1 MSNSTKSSR
10 NALLISDS
18 PERKAKIELAAAL
31 HEKAER
37 QAKNRL
43 ASFVPY
49 TWQREFFAAG
59 AINKQRALMAANRV
73 GKTESAAFERAMHLT
88 GRYADWWEGYRFS
101 QPIRAWALGVS
112 GEQIRDVIQRKLLG
126 DFEGDAPNGK
136 GAIPGNCLGDFIRSP
151 QTKNLIKD
159 IKIKHVS
166 GGWSTLSFKAY
177 EQGQHVLMGDSID
190 DIWIDEEPRDQEIYP
205 QCLTRT
211 LTGDDNRGGLV
222 TLTFTPENGMTPL
235 VAQFLEDIK
244 EGQYLKNVTW
254 DDAPHLT
261 EQAKAQILA
270 AYPAYQRDMRSKGI
284 PAVGA
289 GLIFT
294 ISDDEIKV
302 DPFQIPPHW
311 YVINGI
317 DFGWNHPQAHV
328 QLAWDKDAD
337 VVYLVNAWRASQKDA
352 SQARI
357 AVQGWA
363 RDIPYAW
370 PHDGLQHEK
379 GGGEELKKQYA
390 SAGFKM
396 LGTHATWPDGGN
408 SVEAGIWEM
417 QERMLNGRWKVF
429 STLTEWFE
437 EKRLYHRDEHG
448 RIVKERDDLIS
459 ASRYAYMMRRLA
471 VQNGAKQEPQQ
482 YSIPRTTNHWNQGRR

>member
-1 MSNSTKSSR
+1 MR
-10 NALLISDS
+10 Q
-18 PERKAKIELAAAL
+18 AKIELAAAL
-31 HEKAER
+31 AEKAER
-37 QAKNRL
+37 LARNRL
-43 ASFVPY
+43 AAFQPY
-49 TWQREFFAAG
+49 PWQRTFFAAS
-59 AINKQRALMAANRV
+59 ATNKQRALMAANRV

-88 GRYADWWEGYRFS
+88 GRYPDWWDGYRFS
-101 QPIRAWALGVS
+101 RPIRAWALGVS

-126 DFEGDAPNGK
+126 DFENDAPNGK
-136 GAIPGNCLGDFIRSP
+136 GAVPADCLGDFIRSP
-151 QTKNLIKD
+151 QTKNLVKD
-159 IKIKHVS
+159 IKIKHIS

-190 DIWIDEEPRDQEIYP
+190 DIWIDEEPRDQQIYP

-235 VAQFLEDIK
+235 VSQFMEDIK
-244 EGQYLKNVTW
+244 EGQFLLNVTW

-261 EQAKAQILA
+261 EEAKAQILA
-270 AYPAYQRDMRSKGI
+270 AYPPHQREMRSKGI

-294 ISDDEIKV
+294 VSDDDIKI
-302 DPFQIPPHW
+302 DPFKVPDHW
-311 YVINGI
+311 HVLNGV
-317 DFGWNHPQAHV
+317 DFGWDHPQAHV
-328 QLAWDKDAD
+328 QLAWDKDSD
-337 VVYLVNAWRASQKDA
+337 TVYITNAWRASQRDA

-357 AVQGWA
+357 AVQSWA

-379 GGGEELKKQYA
+379 GGGDQLKQQYSA
-390 SAGFKM
+390 AGFKM
-396 LGTHATWPDGGN
+396 LGIHAQWPDGGN

-417 QERMLNGRWKVF
+417 QERMLTGRWRVF
-429 STLTEWFE
+429 SNLVEWFE
-437 EKRLYHRDEHG
+437 EKRLYHRDENG
-448 RIVKERDDLIS
+448 RIVKERDDLLS

-471 VQNGAKQEPQQ
+471 VLNTEKKQAQNYE
-482 YSIPRTTNHWNQGRR
+482 IPRSVNHWNARR

>member
-1 MSNSTKSSR
+1 MLS
-10 NALLISDS
+10 LPSDPQPS
-18 PERKAKIELAAAL
+18 VARQAKIELLHAL
-31 HEKAER
+31 DEKAR
-37 QAKNRL
+37 RLARNRL
-43 ASFVPY
+43 AAFHPY
-49 TWQREFFAAG
+49 PWQREFFAAG
-59 AINKQRALMAANRV
+59 LTNKQRALMAANRV
-73 GKTESAAFERAMHLT
+73 GKTESAAFECAIHLT
-88 GRYADWWEGYRFS
+88 GRYPDWWEGYRFTR
-101 QPIRAWALGVS
+101 PIRAWALGVS

-126 DFEGDAPNGK
+126 DFEGDAPDGR
-136 GAIPGNCLGDFIRSP
+136 GAIPGNCLGEFIRSP
-151 QTKNLIKD
+151 QTKNLVKD
-159 IKIKHVS
+159 IKIQHES

-190 DIWIDEEPRDQEIYP
+190 YIWIDEEPRDQEIYP

-222 TLTFTPENGMTPL
+222 SLTFTPENGMTPL
-235 VAQFLEDIK
+235 VAQYMEDIK
-244 EGQYLKNVTW
+244 EGQFLMNVTW

-261 EQAKAQILA
+261 EAAKEQILA
-270 AYPAYQRDMRSKGI
+270 AYPPYQREMRSKGI

-294 ISDDEIKV
+294 VSDDEIKV

-311 YVINGI
+311 FVINGI

-337 VVYLVNAWRASQKDA
+337 VIYLTNCWRAAQKDA

-379 GGGEELKKQYA
+379 GGGEELKGQYER
-390 SAGFKM
+390 AGFKM
-396 LGTHATWPDGGN
+396 LKNHATWPDGGN

-417 QERMLNGRWKVF
+417 QERMLTGRWKVF
-429 STLTEWFE
+429 STLSPWFE
-437 EKRLYHRDEHG
+437 EKRLYHRDDNG
-448 RIVKERDDLIS
+448 KIVKERDDAIS

-471 VQNGAKQEPQQ
+471 VLNVAKKAQEEFE
-482 YSIPRTTNHWNQGRR
+482 IPRTVNHWNQGRR